1 LSNLAYKMIKF
12 YEPWLGPFPFKEFNI
27 IEIHEL
33 GFGQAPPATMFITKE
48 AFNPLSS
55 QDNQI
60 FSKGINHRFAHEIAH
75 QYWGHVVK
83 MGSIE
88 EQWITEAFAEYS
100 SSLVIKKLKGAGSYD
115 SMLST
120 WRANANDAAKVSP
133 IPLANR
139 ISIPDDPRSTFLDR
153 TFLIYD
159 KGAYI
164 LAVLHKQVGDDKFF
178 TFMRSLQGIFA
189 WKYLTTSDIAKVMQK
204 VDDGKDYVPFF
215 ERYYWG
221 TEMPVMPKG

>member
-1 LSNLAYKMIKF
+1 MKGK
-12 YEPWLGPFPFKEFNI
+12 GPS
-27 IEIHEL
+27 
-33 GFGQAPPATMFITKE
+33 T
-48 AFNPLSS
+48 FNPLSS

-189 WKYLTTSDIAKVMQK
+189 WKYLTTSDIAKVMEK
-204 VDDGKDYVPFF
+204 VDGGKDYVPFF